1 MSSNVWRDLY
11 PDDPGKVAQMEARS
25 ELMIAI
31 TERIKEEGWNGREV
45 ARHLG
50 ITEPQASALVNG
62 RVSKFSLDALVKLLQ
77 PLGLTLEVHREEA
90 LA

>member
-1 MSSNVWRDLY
+1 MSSSVWRDLY

-31 TERIKEEGWNGREV
+31 TARIKEEGWTGREA
-45 ARHLG
+45 ARRLG

-62 RVSKFSLDALVKLLQ
+62 RVSKFSLDALVKLLG
-77 PLGLTLEVHREEA
+77 PLGLAMEVRREQA
-90 LA
+90 IV